1 MTTES
6 TKRSLSIR
14 DLDTPARTDAD
25 TIREQAERAG
35 MSRIDGRSLRRTGRT
50 ETLSFKVKPET
61 VSLVQKIAAV
71 EQITMVEALE
81 RALEHYDRMMKGQK

>member
-25 TIREQAERAG
+25 TIPERAG